1 MSKIKAVII
10 DDIKDARDNIKLDI
24 ESYTP
29 EVEVIGEAE
38 GVVTGA
44 KAIKEL
50 KPDVVFLDIQM
61 QDGTGFDLLDIV
73 DSSAFKVIFT
83 TASDEYAIRAF
94 RMSAIDYLLK
104 PIDPDEL
111 VESVK
116 KVKEMEKLSKDSYEI
131 LQEGIKNHKQLTR
144 LALNTLEKIHI
155 IEIEDIVRCE
165 SSVNY
170 TSFYL
175 KDKTRHMVTK
185 TLKEYDELLSPLGF
199 IRVHQTHLVNAKLVK
214 EFVKTDG
221 GYLIMKDGSNVPV
234 STRKKQAVV
243 EALSNL

>member
-1 MSKIKAVII
+1 MEIKAIII
-10 DDIKDARDNIKLDI
+10 DDIKNARDNIKLDL
-24 ESYTP
+24 ESYCP
-29 EVEVIGEAE
+29 NVSIIGEAD
-38 GVVTGA
+38 GVVSGA
-44 KAIKEL
+44 KLIKET

-61 QDGTGFDLLDIV
+61 QDGTGFDLLEIIGNQDL
-73 DSSAFKVIFT
+73 KVIFT
-83 TASDEYAIRAF
+83 TASDEHAIRAF

-111 VESVK
+111 VEAVK
-116 KVKEMEKLSKDSYEI
+116 KIEKSNSLSKDNFDI
-131 LQEGIKNHKQLTR
+131 LHQGIQNHQTITR

-155 IEIEDIVRCE
+155 IEIADIVRCE

-170 TSFYL
+170 TTFYL
-175 KDKTRHMVTK
+175 ADKTRLMVTK
-185 TLKEYDELLSPLGF
+185 TLKEYDELLTPLGF

-221 GYLIMKDGSNVPV
+221 GYLLMKDGSTAPV

-243 EALSNL
+243 EALSLI

>member
-1 MSKIKAVII
+1 MSIKAVII
-10 DDIKDARDNIKLDI
+10 DDIKDARDNIRLDI
-24 ESYTP
+24 ESYCP
-29 EVEVIGEAE
+29 EVDVIGEAE
-38 GVVTGA
+38 GVVSGA
-44 KAIKEL
+44 KLIKEVH
-50 KPDVVFLDIQM
+50 PDVVFLDIQM
-61 QDGTGFDLLDIV
+61 QDGTGFDLLDII
-73 DSSAFKVIFT
+73 DSSQIKVIFT

-94 RMSAIDYLLK
+94 RMSAVDYLLK

-111 VESVK
+111 MESVK
-116 KVKEMEKLSKDSYEI
+116 KITKSDRLSQDNYDI
-131 LQEGIKNHKQLTR
+131 LHQGIKNHKTLTR
-144 LALNTLEKIHI
+144 LALNTLDKIHI

-170 TSFYL
+170 TTFYL
-175 KDKTRHMVTK
+175 RDNTRHMVTK

-199 IRVHQTHLVNAKLVK
+199 LRVHQTHLVNSRLVK

-221 GYLIMKDGSNVPV
+221 GYLLMKDGSNVPV